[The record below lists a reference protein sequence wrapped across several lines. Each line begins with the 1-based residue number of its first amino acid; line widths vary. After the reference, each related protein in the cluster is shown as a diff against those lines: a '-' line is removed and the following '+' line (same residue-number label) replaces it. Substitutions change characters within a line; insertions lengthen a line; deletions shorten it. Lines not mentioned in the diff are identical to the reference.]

1 MKNDRSRFCVFFFY
15 ARALFRLLSAGRRT
29 RARAVKKKI
38 YSAPLIWDI
47 VLRRELGFP
56 EVVQQKSYNENS
68 DSQKVV

>member
-1 MKNDRSRFCVFFFY
+1 MKNDRSRFCVFFFT
-15 ARALFRLLSAGRRT
+15 RAHFSASFPLAGA
-29 RARAVKKKI
+29 RARAPSKKI

-68 DSQKVV
+68 ASQKVV

>member
-1 MKNDRSRFCVFFFY
+1 MKNDRSRFCVFFLRARTFPPPFRWQAH
-15 ARALFRLLSAGRRT
+15 ARARRQ
-29 RARAVKKKI
+29 KKI